1 MLGGDDLFEVIS
13 FILVFLFVAGVAFKC
28 WTHRHLFNSLSTRDW
43 IQYIFGFSLSTAFA
57 SIVIIGGV
65 HAMDESITGIIGA
78 LLKIGLIFGA
88 LFITGAIFIKFI
100 PDVLKPF
107 YKLIDY

>member
-1 MLGGDDLFEVIS
+1 MFEVIS
-13 FILVFLFVAGVAFKC
+13 FILVFLFVAGVALKC
-28 WTHRHLFNSLSTRDW
+28 WQHRQLFSSLSSSDW
-43 IQYIFGFSLSTAFA
+43 IQYIFGFALSTAFA

-78 LLKIGLIFGA
+78 FLKVGLIFVA
-88 LFITGAIFIKFI
+88 FFITCAIFIKFI

-107 YKLIDY
+107 YKLIDN